1 MGQPRIEC
9 QSLPNI
15 LLVQLPEKERAG
27 LLRLGSKGHDG
38 PQGRQAVS
46 LVPKDWSIWSPHA
59 FFWKIKNQWGNYDI
73 EVTFYGKTKI

>member
-1 MGQPRIEC
+1 MRKTGLSLMGQPRIEC

-46 LVPKDWSIWSPHA
+46 LVPKD
-59 FFWKIKNQWGNYDI
+59 
-73 EVTFYGKTKI
+73 